1 MGLLSFFQN
10 TQSGVE
16 LAGDNL
22 LLRAPAMADF
32 QSWRDT
38 RLSSRNFL
46 VPWEPEWRDDEHLLS
61 SYRQRLRRYQD
72 LVDGDLAYPFFIF
85 ANGKNDVVGGI
96 TLSNVRRGVSQSA
109 TLGYWIGEAHANCG
123 YMTRAI
129 QTLLPFCF
137 RELELHRIEAAC
149 LPRNDPS
156 IQLLQRAGFVREGY
170 AKSYLRIA
178 GSWEDHIL
186 WGKSATDNLP
196 ITS

>member
-10 TQSGVE
+10 TQSGME
-16 LAGDNL
+16 LVGDNL

-32 QSWRDT
+32 QSWRDL

-61 SYRQRLRRYQD
+61 AYRQRLRRYQD
-72 LVDGDLAYPFFIF
+72 LMDGDLAYPFFIF
-85 ANGKNDVVGGI
+85 ANGKNDVIGGI
-96 TLSNVRRGVSQSA
+96 TLSNVRRGVSRSA

-123 YMTRAI
+123 HMTRAL
-129 QTLLPFCF
+129 QTLLPFGF

-156 IQLLQRAGFVREGY
+156 IRLLQRAGFVREGY
-170 AKSYLRIA
+170 AKSYLKIA
-178 GSWEDHIL
+178 GVWEDHIL
-186 WGKSATDNLP
+186 WGKLPIDNLP
-196 ITS
+196 KT